1 MCLCV
6 SNPSSISGC
15 LLSDLPLPD
24 SGEEMLPSLS
34 NDSSFNEKTFLCARV
49 HVCVCV
55 CVCYARLHVHLKEH
69 LLLSLESFCPCN
81 HNAHR

>member
-15 LLSDLPLPD
+15 LLSDLPLPY

-34 NDSSFNEKTFLCARV
+34 NDSSFSEKKIL
-49 HVCVCV
+49 CV
-55 CVCYARLHVHLKEH
+55 CVCYACLHVHLKEH

>member
-34 NDSSFNEKTFLCARV
+34 NDSSFSEKTFLCV
-49 HVCVCV
+49 HV